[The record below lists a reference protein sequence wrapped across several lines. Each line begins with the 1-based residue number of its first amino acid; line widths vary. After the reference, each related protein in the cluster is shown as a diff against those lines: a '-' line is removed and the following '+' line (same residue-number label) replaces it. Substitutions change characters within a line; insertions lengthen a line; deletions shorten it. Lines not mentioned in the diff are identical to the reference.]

1 MDSAS
6 DPISQLL
13 QAMSDFLGIL
23 FSFFGDFVR
32 QILAAF
38 LL

>member
-13 QAMSDFLGIL
+13 QAMSDFLGML
-23 FSFFGDFVR
+23 FSFFGGFVR
-32 QILAAF
+32 QILAVF
-38 LL
+38 LI